1 MSFTRTTVKIV
12 LITCMVGVLIE
23 TLPGESD
30 SSSDQADTSEEDAVG
45 IVMLSYILFARITN
59 ALKIP
64 QFISI
69 LFKTTIS
76 LIIRLYDLTLVLLS
90 PLTFPFSL
98 LHMPNI
104 LSQEAISLTWLP
116 LYQFIGG
123 TLVVGF
129 LIGVMAKMLA
139 F

>member
-1 MSFTRTTVKIV
+1 
-12 LITCMVGVLIE
+12 MVGVLIE